1 MRDIRDRGVFANL
14 RTMSIVGELN
24 CIIEAF
30 SEERFLLRRSHNNVL
45 ADHLLFIDHRASSL
59 SAIELRTIW

>member
-1 MRDIRDRGVFANL
+1 MRDIRDRGALAVL
-14 RTMSIVGELN
+14 PTMLFGGELK
-24 CIIEAF
+24 CIYEAF
-30 SEERFLLRRSHNNVL
+30 CEERFLLRRSHNNVL